1 MWKCKECKMMMKT
14 EEEQEEQDQELV
26 WSDTYDVAQRMRNYK
41 YSQASLEAF
50 IKTKEKKRKKKGE
63 KRVRYVIKR

>member
-1 MWKCKECKMMMKT
+1 MWKCKECKMMKT
-14 EEEQEEQDQELV
+14 EEEQEEQELV

-41 YSQASLEAF
+41 YSQVSLEVF
-50 IKTKEKKRKKKGE
+50 IKPKEKKGKKKGE

>member
-1 MWKCKECKMMMKT
+1 MMMKK
-14 EEEQEEQDQELV
+14 EEEQEEQEQELV

-50 IKTKEKKRKKKGE
+50 IKPERKKWKEKGE

>member
-41 YSQASLEAF
+41 YSQVSLEAF
-50 IKTKEKKRKKKGE
+50 IKPKRKKGKKKGE

>member
-1 MWKCKECKMMMKT
+1 MFEKKR
-14 EEEQEEQDQELV
+14 
-26 WSDTYDVAQRMRNYK
+26 RMRNHK

-63 KRVRYVIKR
+63 KRMRYVIKR

>member
-14 EEEQEEQDQELV
+14 EEEYEELELV
-26 WSDTYDVAQRMRNYK
+26 WSDTYDIEQRMRNYK

-50 IKTKEKKRKKKGE
+50 IKPVWKRGKKKGE
-63 KRVRYVIKR
+63 KRVRYVLKR